1 MKSKILAA
9 FVIML
14 SVTLALPVNSS
25 PEQIEVGALIERVI
39 GGEEFSGKE
48 IVVGGIAL
56 TRTSSGNDLLN
67 IGTSATYKS
76 GAYLNFI
83 SVYDTSVAVKEGK
96 YVLVRIQI
104 ETSMATKLGGKS
116 VVLIESAF
124 LECLSC

>member
-9 FVIML
+9 FVIVL

-25 PEQIEVGALIERVI
+25 PEQIEVGALIKRVI

-48 IVVGGIAL
+48 IVVSGIAL
-56 TRTSSGNDLLN
+56 TQTSSGNDLLN

-83 SVYDTSVAVKEGK
+83 SVYDTSAVIKEGK
-96 YVLVRIQI
+96 YVSVRIQI
-104 ETSMATKLGGKS
+104 ETSMATKMGGKS

>member
-9 FVIML
+9 YVIML

-48 IVVGGIAL
+48 IVVSGIAL
-56 TRTSSGNDLLN
+56 TQTSSGNDLLN
-67 IGTSATYKS
+67 IGTNATYKS

-83 SVYDTSVAVKEGK
+83 SVYDTSVAIKEGK
-96 YVLVRIQI
+96 YVSVRIQI

>member
-48 IVVGGIAL
+48 IVVSGIAL
-56 TRTSSGNDLLN
+56 TQTSSGNDLLN
-67 IGTSATYKS
+67 IGT
-76 GAYLNFI
+76 N
-83 SVYDTSVAVKEGK
+83 
-96 YVLVRIQI
+96 
-104 ETSMATKLGGKS
+104 ATKI
-116 VVLIESAF
+116 VVERTVCAR
-124 LECLSC
+124 